1 VAEIDVL
8 LGIQREV
15 GELRGEMTGIGREI
29 GDIKKLLENR
39 TAECSR
45 CRDGIDQALD
55 AQARVVNNRLDGQD
69 QKIIPLQNMHEGEK
83 AVGSWLDTGLGRIAV
98 ALSIVSGAVSVFLL
112 VVWPWLQKV
121 L

>member
-1 VAEIDVL
+1 MAEIDVL

-45 CRDGIDQALD
+45 CRTGIDQALD
-55 AQARVVNNRLDGQD
+55 AQALQTNNRLDAQD
-69 QKIIPLQNMHEGEK
+69 KKIEPLKEQHIGE
-83 AVGSWLDTGLGRIAV
+83 T
-98 ALSIVSGAVSVFLL
+98 AVSTWKDKAIAAGSALGVFTFIAWF
-112 VVWPWLQKV
+112 VRGFVTGDWT
-121 L
+121 